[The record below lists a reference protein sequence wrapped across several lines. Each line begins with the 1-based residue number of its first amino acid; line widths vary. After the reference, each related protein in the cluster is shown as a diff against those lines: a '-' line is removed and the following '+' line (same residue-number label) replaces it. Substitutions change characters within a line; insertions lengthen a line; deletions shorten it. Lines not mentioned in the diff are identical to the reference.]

1 MQWVDGQF
9 INSEKSICNRDV
21 GEGEGRGGEGV
32 YVGVCISAWQ
42 CKGREEGRGM
52 DQIHVRTARYIDV
65 TSFNPAQ
72 LSGRDNY

>member
-9 INSEKSICNRDV
+9 INSEKSICNRCR
-21 GEGEGRGGEGV
+21 RGGGKRRRGGV
-32 YVGVCISAWQ
+32 RGCVHGNAR
-42 CKGREEGRGM
+42 GGAEGRGM